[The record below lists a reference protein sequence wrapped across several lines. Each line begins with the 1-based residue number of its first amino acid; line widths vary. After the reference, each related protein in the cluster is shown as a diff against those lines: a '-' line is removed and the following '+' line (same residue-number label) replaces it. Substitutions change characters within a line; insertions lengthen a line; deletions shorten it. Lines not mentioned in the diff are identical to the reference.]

1 MTSGGPGYETTT
13 VNYFIYLNAFVGFD
27 LGVGAALAALII
39 SSVPTILMLI
49 VFSRYLI
56 RGITLGFGQ

>member
-1 MTSGGPGYETTT
+1 M
-13 VNYFIYLNAFVGFD
+13 
-27 LGVGAALAALII
+27 AALLI

-56 RGITLGFGQ
+56 RGITLGFGK